1 MNKSLRTKVFSIL
14 ITSSI
19 ILAILVATQSSSL
32 SAAVIGIVV
41 VLVTTGINL
50 FFFNQYI
57 CTPINRLNLF
67 LKGLSE
73 GDYTAK
79 IGYNSNDEIGELIAS
94 SRILKEKLFDSV
106 SNINVVNYEVN
117 HAFNKLKEISDE
129 IESSAVTQNEIVV
142 HLNDV
147 SSTLSEMAES
157 NKGESEKAYKA
168 CEQTES
174 TTNEC
179 TLSLNNA
186 NENMNSLVSEMK
198 SISDHIVK
206 LENKSSEISN
216 VLEVIQNIAEQ
227 TNLLAL
233 NAAIE
238 AARAGEQGRGFAV
251 VADEV
256 RNLANRTQN
265 STLEIK
271 DIIDGT
277 IHGSKQAVT
286 AITSGLDKTV
296 KTAESVEGA
305 TERLASISTSFT
317 TLNEIVSSVDE
328 SADRQKEI
336 TSNIVSKIEKLADIS
351 NNLKAMAES
360 DEVSTAVNKA
370 TVDLENLVATLVTVT
385 DEDELF

>member
-1 MNKSLRTKVFSIL
+1 MNKSLRTKVFSVFV
-14 ITSSI
+14 TSSI
-19 ILAILVATQSSSL
+19 ILAILIATQSASL
-32 SAAVIGIVV
+32 GATVIGIVV

-50 FFFNQYI
+50 FFFNRYI

-79 IGYNSNDEIGELIAS
+79 IGYDSDDEIGEVITS

-142 HLNDV
+142 HLNDI
-147 SSTLSEMAES
+147 SSTLSEMAET
-157 NKGESEKAYKA
+157 NKGESEKAYDA
-168 CEQTES
+168 CEKTES
-174 TTNEC
+174 TTTEC
-179 TLSLNNA
+179 TQSLTLA
-186 NENMNSLVSEMK
+186 NDNMNSLVSEMK
-198 SISDHIVK
+198 SIADHIVR

-271 DIIDGT
+271 EIIDGT

-305 TERLASISTSFT
+305 SEKLATISTSFA
-317 TLNEIVSSVDE
+317 TLNDIVSSVDE

-336 TSNIVSKIEKLADIS
+336 TSDIVSKIEKLADIS

-360 DEVSTAVNKA
+360 DEVSTAVNQA

-385 DEDELF
+385 GEDELF